1 MTNSK
6 LIDADRLA
14 KDLDFPKSDYL
25 KEIEKIFGNKI
36 INEKGS
42 LNREVLGNIIYNDFN
57 KKVELDKITF
67 KYVVAETEKK
77 IIELSREN
85 PDYILI
91 DAPLLFEAEIDKKCD
106 IIIAVISSENNKIER
121 ICRRDNIN
129 PQVAKSRLSIQKDD
143 AFFKNNSDF
152 VIENNGNIEDI
163 KQEIERII
171 KNI

>member
-91 DAPLLFEAEIDKKCD
+91 DAPLLIEAEIDKKCD
-106 IIIAVISSENNKIER
+106 IIIQIDYYLQLK
-121 ICRRDNIN
+121 
-129 PQVAKSRLSIQKDD
+129 
-143 AFFKNNSDF
+143 F
-152 VIENNGNIEDI
+152 V
-163 KQEIERII
+163 
-171 KNI
+171 